1 MNTGNYTK
9 RTEAFLN
16 TFLEKE
22 GYSLIRTEFVEED
35 HNWYLRA
42 YIDLT
47 AEEYEKRLK
56 KKQEALAA
64 EKGEAAE
71 ATEPAGTADEALLQ
85 DASAEDEAETE
96 LPGIG
101 INDCVKV
108 SRRLSKW
115 LDQEDFI
122 KEVYTLEVCSKGFL

>member
-1 MNTGNYTK
+1 MKEQYTK
-9 RTEAFLN
+9 RVAAFLN

-22 GYSLIRTEFVEED
+22 GYELVKTEFVEED

-42 YIDLT
+42 YIDLLPEEIAAREAKAAARALEADPEG
-47 AEEYEKRLK
+47 AEED
-56 KKQEALAA
+56 QQ
-64 EKGEAAE
+64 AE
-71 ATEPAGTADEALLQ
+71 A
-85 DASAEDEAETE
+85 
-96 LPGIG
+96 PGVG

-122 KEVYTLEVCSKGFL
+122 KEAYTLEVCSRGFLTEADTEETEKL

>member
-1 MNTGNYTK
+1 MNAGNYTK
-9 RTEAFLN
+9 KTADFLN

-22 GYSLIRTEFVEED
+22 GYRLIRTEFVEED

-47 AEEYEKRLK
+47 EEEYEKRLK
-56 KKQEALAA
+56 KRQEEREKQDAEEDGALAGENA
-64 EKGEAAE
+64 GEA
-71 ATEPAGTADEALLQ
+71 EPA
-85 DASAEDEAETE
+85 DAEMLEEE

-122 KEVYTLEVCSKGFL
+122 REVYTLEVCSKGFL